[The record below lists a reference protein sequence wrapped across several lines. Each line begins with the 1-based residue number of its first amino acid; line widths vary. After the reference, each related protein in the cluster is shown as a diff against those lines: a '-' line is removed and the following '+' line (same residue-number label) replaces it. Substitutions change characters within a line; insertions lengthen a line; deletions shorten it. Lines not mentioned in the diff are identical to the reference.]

1 MLQWIQSVIAGS
13 GYPGLIF
20 LTFIENVFPPIPSEL
35 ILPFAGSLARKG
47 SMSFVLAVLC
57 GTLGATLGS
66 LPLYYAGSVL
76 GEKRMRAF
84 LDSYGIWVGVDGTD
98 LDKTKKWFAKH
109 QGKAVFAGRLV
120 PGIRGFI
127 AIPAG
132 LAKMP
137 MAPFLALTFAGCGAW
152 SLLLTTLGFLLGPKF
167 AAIDRMLGPVS
178 KFILLALVAWLIW
191 RGIQKRR
198 KHTKR
203 RR

>member
-1 MLQWIQSVIAGS
+1 MLQWIQSVIAS
-13 GYPGLIF
+13 GHYPGLIF

-35 ILPFAGSLARKG
+35 IMPFAGSLARKG
-47 SMSFVLAVLC
+47 SMNFVLAVLS
-57 GTLGATLGS
+57 GTVGSTLGS

-76 GEKRMRAF
+76 GEKRVRKF

-98 LDKTKKWFAKH
+98 LDKSKKWFAKH

-132 LAKMP
+132 LSKMP

-152 SLLLTTLGFLLGPKF
+152 SLILTTLGFLLGPQF
-167 AAIDRMLGPVS
+167 ATIDRVLGPVS
-178 KFILLALVAWLIW
+178 KFILIGIVAWLIW
-191 RGIQKRR
+191 RGVQKRR
-198 KHTKR
+198 KQKKR
-203 RR
+203 SR